1 MRKIVLIWRE
11 SVYKNH
17 FKCNQC
23 GRKLADEDGTPIR
36 KTMVSDRFAH
46 GFMKCAYCHNVVCK
60 METGDYPDSI
70 YGLQGEYKERENNA
84 GRNDI

>member
-23 GRKLADEDGTPIR
+23 GRRLADKDGTPFR

-70 YGLQGEYKERENNA
+70 YGLQGEYKERESNA
-84 GRNDI
+84 GQNDT

>member
-11 SVYKNH
+11 SVYKSH

-36 KTMVSDRFAH
+36 KTMVSDKFAH
-46 GFMKCAYCHNVVCK
+46 GLMKCAYCHNVVCK

-70 YGLQGEYKERENNA
+70 YGLQGEYKEREENA
-84 GRNDI
+84 GRNDT

>member
-23 GRKLADEDGTPIR
+23 GRRLADKDGTPFR
-36 KTMVSDRFAH
+36 NTMVSARIAH
-46 GFMKCAYCHNVVCK
+46 DFMKCAYCHNVVCK

-84 GRNDI
+84 GRNDT